1 MIDLEV
7 PKKFRP
13 LVAQA
18 RGMAEEVFWPISRKY
33 DRAEHEY
40 PAELDLVSAVIDG
53 LSDSGAGQGAGA
65 SSSTR
70 AKDDG
75 AEEGDVAAVG
85 SGRKAKDKGAN
96 RNGSNLSSV
105 LSILETCRG
114 DVGLTLSI
122 PRQGLGNAAI
132 AAVANDEQKAR

>member
-18 RGMAEEVFWPISRKY
+18 RGMAEEVFWPIARKY

-53 LSDSGAGQGAGA
+53 MADGGAGQGAGA
-65 SSSTR
+65 SNTTR

-75 AEEGDVAAVG
+75 AQEGDVAAVG
-85 SGRKAKDKGAN
+85 QLQRFGGRIH
-96 RNGSNLSSV
+96 RL
-105 LSILETCRG
+105 RG
-114 DVGLTLSI
+114 RAEL
-122 PRQGLGNAAI
+122 
-132 AAVANDEQKAR
+132 

>member
-13 LVAQA
+13 LVEQA

-53 LSDSGAGQGAGA
+53 MSDSGAGQGAGA
-65 SSSTR
+65 IHDVLPTAELVAR
-70 AKDDG
+70 LRQEFAQATEEFAIKAG
-75 AEEGDVAAVG
+75 A
-85 SGRKAKDKGAN
+85 R
-96 RNGSNLSSV
+96 
-105 LSILETCRG
+105 
-114 DVGLTLSI
+114 
-122 PRQGLGNAAI
+122 
-132 AAVANDEQKAR
+132 

>member
-53 LSDSGAGQGAGA
+53 LSDSGAGQGAG
-65 SSSTR
+65 
-70 AKDDG
+70 D
-75 AEEGDVAAVG
+75 
-85 SGRKAKDKGAN
+85 RK
-96 RNGSNLSSV
+96 SV
-105 LSILETCRG
+105 
-114 DVGLTLSI
+114 V
-122 PRQGLGNAAI
+122 
-132 AAVANDEQKAR
+132 